1 MRLWSLMKM
10 KMMMMMKRKIMKMM
24 KHGSSDRRWDDGGDE
39 G

>member
-10 KMMMMMKRKIMKMM
+10 KLMMMKRKIMKMM
-24 KHGSSDRRWDDGGDE
+24 KHGSSDRRWEDGGDE